1 MRHVM
6 IDLETMG
13 LRPDAAIVSIGAVHF
28 ETVFGPGLAKDIRVV
43 SEFHTP
49 VSLKSCIEHGLTTD
63 QSTIDWW
70 MKQSA
75 EARSSWQR
83 EDAPN
88 LLEALT
94 LLSQW
99 TLSGVTDRDV
109 CPWGNGADF
118 DLVVLKSAYE
128 RVRADPP
135 WRYYNQKCYRTV
147 KALFPV
153 AELPRRGTHHNALDD
168 AMHQVSVLQQI
179 VRTYQLTLP

>member
-13 LRPDAAIVSIGAVHF
+13 LRPDAAIVSIGAVCF
-28 ETVFGPGLAKDIRVV
+28 ERSFSEGLSKDV
-43 SEFHTP
+43 SLVSQFHTAI
-49 VSLKSCIEHGLTTD
+49 SLKSCTELGLTVD
-63 QSTIDWW
+63 QSTVDWW

-83 EDAPN
+83 EDAPE
-88 LLEALT
+88 LLQAL
-94 LLSQW
+94 SEFSNW
-99 TLSGVTDRDV
+99 VRAHSIGREV
-109 CPWGNGADF
+109 CAWGNGADF

-128 RVRADPP
+128 KVRADPP
-135 WRYYNQKCYRTV
+135 WRYYNQWCYRTV

-168 AMHQVSVLQQI
+168 ALHQVSVLQQI
-179 VRTYQLTLP
+179 VRTHQLTLP